1 MNFHWLILFLTLLWS
16 NFNFSIS
23 SSLTATLKIFLQ
35 SQIISDVR
43 PHRLMN
49 PCVACMKLSVFN
61 NSTNSMFTAQ
71 TDIQAKMQPH
81 RFTLD
86 LFLMTYIGPKKST
99 KDRKKWGLPCSI
111 LNEGKVL
118 MKCSYGLAFFCLHT
132 VHLLVMSFIDTP
144 SLITQN
150 LCLIADNTYSVPKWG
165 ISWFHSQEA
174 AIYCQKVL
182 IDVLL
187 NSRCLF

>member
-1 MNFHWLILFLTLLWS
+1 
-16 NFNFSIS
+16 
-23 SSLTATLKIFLQ
+23 
-35 SQIISDVR
+35 
-43 PHRLMN
+43 
-49 PCVACMKLSVFN
+49 
-61 NSTNSMFTAQ
+61 
-71 TDIQAKMQPH
+71 MQPH

-86 LFLMTYIGPKKST
+86 LFLLTYIDLKKST

-111 LNEGKVL
+111 LNEGKVF
-118 MKCSYGLAFFCLHT
+118 MKCSFGLAFFCLHT
-132 VHLLVMSFIDTP
+132 VHLLVMPFIDTP

-182 IDVLL
+182 IDALL
-187 NSRCLF
+187 NSRCLDICFRYLLPIWGSRFYLKICSKFLMLNPFEK